1 VAGSEEG
8 GIALLEPFERKPGE
22 TYVLVVSVASVASV
36 AAARPGARVYAAHQ
50 LLDFPAAE
58 TDAVPPP
65 PLPPV
70 LTGHVS
76 SLLPYGASAFLP
88 SPPATPPAA
97 YARERAAV
105 RPLKPSFLF
114 SL

>member
-1 VAGSEEG
+1 MAGSEEG

-65 PLPPV
+65 PPPSRTDRTRLVPPPVWCLRLPPFAAR
-70 LTGHVS
+70 H
-76 SLLPYGASAFLP
+76 
-88 SPPATPPAA
+88 PP
-97 YARERAAV
+97 RRVRA
-105 RPLKPSFLF
+105 
-114 SL
+114 